1 MIVYYPM
8 IDLKPTVGHVAY
20 ASWSTNF
27 ALHIENHLMYEMIAL
42 DNDLVWPNVW
52 TQTTIRSQ

>member
-1 MIVYYPM
+1 MYYPM

-20 ASWSTNF
+20 TSWSTNF

-42 DNDLVWPNVW
+42 DNDLV
-52 TQTTIRSQ
+52 